1 MPHKRNPM
9 YSEGVVSLSKIIRS
23 TVPLAIES
31 MVTEHERDMRP
42 WQAEWEYIGKVS
54 NMTDAALTAS
64 IHIFTDLIVRPD
76 NIERNLY
83 MLKGLMLSEAV
94 MMKMGQRIGRQEAH
108 EIVYEAAMKAFEKG
122 LPFKTVLLEDKRVLD
137 NFNVDEIDAVL
148 DPHNYT
154 GSAGCFVDR
163 VVGPSGK
170 C

>member
-1 MPHKRNPM
+1 M
-9 YSEGVVSLSKIIRS
+9 
-23 TVPLAIES
+23 
-31 MVTEHERDMRP
+31 
-42 WQAEWEYIGKVS
+42 
-54 NMTDAALTAS
+54 
-64 IHIFTDLIVRPD
+64 IH
-76 NIERNLY
+76 
-83 MLKGLMLSEAV
+83 